1 MAKLMIED
9 LRIIKERVQ
18 AEMAL
23 REGCKLVQARE
34 NQEKYFRS
42 HLLLCGGTGC
52 HSSGSIEVKKALL
65 AELGNR
71 GLSEEIKVVE
81 TGCNGF
87 CAVGPLLV
95 VHPEGIIYV
104 TVKPADIPELVE
116 EHLIRGRVLK
126 RLLYRDPVT
135 GEIIPA
141 MRDIPFFALQDL
153 RVLRNRGLIDP
164 ERIEECIA
172 RDGYAGLAK
181 ALTEMTPE
189 EIINEVLNSGLRG
202 RGGAGFPTGLKWKF
216 AAASPGDVK
225 YVLCN
230 ADEGDPGAFMD
241 RSVLEAD
248 PHAMLEGM
256 VIAARAIGAHQGYIY
271 CRAEYPLAIHRLN
284 IAISQAGE
292 YGLLGKDILGT
303 GFDFDLEIYKG
314 AGAFVCGEE
323 TALMTS
329 IEGQRGMPRPR
340 PPFPAVAGLWQ
351 KPSIL
356 NNVETLANIGQII
369 LRGAA
374 WYAGVGTEKSKGT
387 KVFALTGDV
396 NNVGLVEVPMGTTL
410 GAIIY
415 DIGGGIPDGKKF
427 KAAQL
432 GGPSGGCIPVQHLNA
447 PVDYETI
454 VELGAIM
461 GSGGLIVMNEEKC
474 AIDMARFFMDFCQDE
489 SCGKCTPCR
498 EGTKRML
505 EILTNITLGKGKE
518 GDIELLE
525 EMAAII
531 KDASLCGLGQTAP
544 NPVLSTIRYFRKEY
558 EDHIRRH
565 RCEAAV
571 CAALFRSPCQHTCP
585 VGMDIP
591 SYIALIRENR
601 LEDAYKILL
610 RTNPFP
616 SICGRVCDHKCQ
628 SRCRRG
634 KMDEP
639 IAIKFLKRFITDNA
653 PRPKSEAVPVT
664 RAEKIAVVGAG
675 PAGLTAARDLA
686 LRCYGVTVFEELPE
700 PGGMLRWAIP
710 SYRLP
715 RAIIA
720 KEIDAIRKMGV
731 EIRCNTRVGR
741 DIPFAELERDF
752 ARIYLAPG
760 AHRSQ
765 KLGIPGED
773 LKGVYGGVEFLRD
786 FNAHEAA
793 WLKGKKSLGPKV
805 AVIGGGNSAIDAA
818 RCAVRLG
825 ASVTILYRRERRD
838 MPAAV
843 EEITA
848 AEEEGIRIEFLVA
861 PVGIIG
867 KNGRVGGVRCR
878 RMKLGEFDRS
888 GRKKP
893 LPIEG
898 SDYTLAVNAVIA
910 AIGQAPDLS
919 FMPGDSGV
927 SVNRRD
933 CLELAQDGFS
943 RTTNP
948 KFYAGGDAVTGPDTV
963 IGAIA
968 AGHQAAGDI
977 DAAIRAQNGEAAYE
991 EPAEEKIVVPAVID
1005 EENPEAPQ
1013 TKMPE
1018 VRGAERV
1025 RSFIEAE
1032 LGFSVDEAVKEARRC
1047 LRCDLEI

>member
-1 MAKLMIED
+1 VKGDEIHMK
-9 LRIIKERVQ
+9 V
-18 AEMAL
+18 
-23 REGCKLVQARE
+23 
-34 NQEKYFRS
+34 FRS

-52 HSSGSIEVKKALL
+52 HASGSIEVKKALI
-65 AELGNR
+65 AELEKM
-71 GLSEEIKVVE
+71 GLSDEIKLVE

-87 CAVGPLLV
+87 CAMGPIMV
-95 VHPEGIIYV
+95 VYPDGIIYV
-104 TVKPADIPELVE
+104 TIKAEDVPELVE
-116 EHLIRGRVLK
+116 EHLVKGRVLQ
-126 RLLYRDPVT
+126 RLLYREPVT
-135 GEIIPA
+135 AGLIPT
-141 MRDIPFFALQDL
+141 MQDIPFFALQNL

-164 ERIEECIA
+164 EKIEEYIA
-172 RDGYAGLAK
+172 RDGYAGMAR
-181 ALTEMTPE
+181 ALTEMTPDQ
-189 EIINEVLNSGLRG
+189 IVKEVLDSGLRG
-202 RGGAGFPTGLKWKF
+202 RGGAGFPTGMKWKF
-216 AAASPGDVK
+216 AAASLGDVK

-248 PHAMLEGM
+248 PHAVLEGM
-256 VIAARAIGAHQGYIY
+256 VIAAKAIGAHRGYIY

-284 IAISQAGE
+284 IAINQAIE

-303 GFDFDLEIYKG
+303 GFDFDLEIYQG

-329 IEGQRGMPRPR
+329 IEGKRGMPRPR

-356 NNVETLANIGQII
+356 NNVETLANIGQIM
-369 LRGAA
+369 LRGGA
-374 WYAGVGTEKSKGT
+374 WYASVGTEKSKGT

-410 GAIIY
+410 GTIVY
-415 DIGGGIPDGKKF
+415 DIGGGIPGGKKY

-447 PVDYETI
+447 SVDYETI
-454 VELGAIM
+454 VQLGAIM
-461 GSGGLIVMNEEKC
+461 GSGGLIVMNEDKC
-474 AIDMARFFMDFCQDE
+474 AVDMARFFMDFCQDE

-505 EILTNITLGKGKE
+505 EILTNITEGKGKE

-558 EDHIRRH
+558 DDHIRNH
-565 RCEAAV
+565 RCAAAV
-571 CAALFRSPCQHTCP
+571 CSALFKSPCQHTCP
-585 VGMDIP
+585 IGMDIP
-591 SYIALIRENR
+591 SYIALIRDGR
-601 LEDAYKILL
+601 LDDAYKILL

-616 SICGRVCDHKCQ
+616 SVCGRVCDHKCQ
-628 SRCRRG
+628 SKCRRG

-653 PRPKSEAVPVT
+653 PRPKIEAIPVS
-664 RAEKIAVVGAG
+664 RKDKIAVVGGG
-675 PAGLTAARDLA
+675 PAGLTAAKDLA
-686 LRCYGVTVFEELPE
+686 LRGYKVTVFEELSE
-700 PGGMLRWAIP
+700 AGGMLRWAIP

-715 RAIIA
+715 RVIIE
-720 KEIDAIRKMGV
+720 KEIDDIRALGV
-731 EIRCNTRVGR
+731 EIRCSTRVGR
-741 DIPFAELERDF
+741 DVPFAKIDQDF
-752 ARIYLAPG
+752 DYVYLAPG
-760 AHRSQ
+760 AHKSQ
-765 KLGIPGED
+765 KMGVPGEE
-773 LKGVYGGVEFLRD
+773 LAGVYGGVEFLRD

-793 WLKGKKSLGPKV
+793 WIKGKKSLGAKV

-818 RCAVRLG
+818 RCAARLG
-825 ASVTILYRRERRD
+825 ADVTIIYRRERKD

-843 EEITA
+843 EEIIA
-848 AEEEGIRIEFLVA
+848 AVEEGIKIEFLVA
-861 PVGIIG
+861 PVKIVGKKSTVTGIA
-867 KNGRVGGVRCR
+867 CQ

-893 LPIEG
+893 IPIEG
-898 SDYTLAVNAVIA
+898 SEYTLGVDAVIA
-910 AIGQAPDLS
+910 AIGQVPDLS
-919 FMPGDSGV
+919 FVPKGSGV
-927 SVNRRD
+927 SVNNRD
-933 CLELAQDGFS
+933 CFDLAKESGS

-948 KFYAGGDAVTGPDTV
+948 KFYAGGDALTGPDTV
-963 IGAIA
+963 IGAVA
-968 AGHQAAGDI
+968 AGHQAAKDI
-977 DAAIRAQNGEAAYE
+977 DGAIRKQNGEAAYE
-991 EPAEEKIVVPAVID
+991 EPAEEKIVIPFVLD

-1018 VRGAERV
+1018 LHGPERKK
-1025 RSFIEAE
+1025 SFIEVE
-1032 LGFSVDEAVKEARRC
+1032 LGFSLDDAVKESKRC
-1047 LRCDLEI
+1047 LRCDVEV